1 MSLRTAG
8 TGIGPMRL
16 IAAAALAGACFA
28 TSPLFAADLMGPPP
42 DEAPMVE
49 SNELGTNWYIRG
61 DVGYGQT
68 TQPTIDAVG
77 SGLFPS
83 IGNQPIGN
91 ASSTVPVIRGDDH
104 STFSADFGLG
114 FGYRVNDW
122 FRVEADWQFSQG
134 PGASIHQTVYCPEA
148 TSAVSNYSYT
158 NPQTVNGVTT
168 YTQTAVPFG
177 YQYDYTTCNGTLN
190 VHQYNNTGLVMGYF
204 DLGHW
209 GIFSPYVGVGGGL
222 NVNTIS
228 GSLNFN
234 QTDTGAT
241 YAGAAVTGS
250 APANWVINSGSLDR
264 EGNPIYTYLPKPPPQ
279 TGVPQPVG
287 PANWYRNINAT
298 QYSFA
303 ASVAAGLGI
312 KISQSATLDLG
323 YHFTSLNLSGGMNN
337 SRQSVSLGVR
347 YNLN

>member
-16 IAAAALAGACFA
+16 IAAAALAGVCFA
-28 TSPLFAADLMGPPP
+28 ASPLFAADLLGPPA

-49 SNELGTNWYIRG
+49 TNELGTNWYIRG

-68 TQPTIDAVG
+68 TQQTIDPIA
-77 SGLFPS
+77 SGLFPT
-83 IGNQPIGN
+83 IGNQPVGN
-91 ASSTVPVIRGDDH
+91 ANTLVPVVRGDNH
-104 STFSADFGLG
+104 TSMGADFGLG
-114 FGYRVNDW
+114 FGYRVNDF
-122 FRVEADWQFSQG
+122 FRVEADWQFSKG
-134 PGASIHQTVYCPEA
+134 PGASINQTVFCPEIANSVSKYTYANSTA
-148 TSAVSNYSYT
+148 TS
-158 NPQTVNGVTT
+158 G
-168 YTQTAVPFG
+168 TAIPIG
-177 YQYDYTTCNGTLN
+177 YQYDFTTCNGALN

-209 GIFSPYVGVGGGL
+209 GIFSPYVGVGGGV
-222 NVNTIS
+222 NVNTLS
-228 GSLNFN
+228 GSINFN

-241 YAGAAVTGS
+241 YAGPVVNGS
-250 APANWVINSGSLDR
+250 APGVWLQPTGSVDQG
-264 EGNPIYTYLPKPPPQ
+264 GNATYQSLSKPPPQ
-279 TGVPQPVG
+279 TGVPQPIG
-287 PANWYRNINAT
+287 PANWYRNINTT

-323 YHFTSLNLSGGMNN
+323 YHFTSLNLTGGMN
-337 SRQSVSLGVR
+337 SARQSVSLGVR

>member
-1 MSLRTAG
+1 
-8 TGIGPMRL
+8 MRL
-16 IAAAALAGACFA
+16 IAAAALAGVCFA
-28 TSPLFAADLMGPPP
+28 TSPLFAADLMEPAP

-49 SNELGTNWYIRG
+49 TNELGTNWYIRG

-68 TQPTIDAVG
+68 KQQTVDAVG

-91 ASSTVPVIRGDDH
+91 ASSLVPVVRGDPY

-134 PGASIHQTVYCPEA
+134 PGASIHQTVYCPEIA
-148 TSAVSNYSYT
+148 NAVSRFTYATPTST
-158 NPQTVNGVTT
+158 TGVG
-168 YTQTAVPFG
+168 VPIG
-177 YQYDYTTCNGTLN
+177 YEYDYTTCNGALN

-209 GIFSPYVGVGGGL
+209 GIFSPYVGVGGGV
-222 NVNTIS
+222 NVNTLS
-228 GSLNFN
+228 GSINFN

-241 YAGAAVTGS
+241 YAGPVVNGS
-250 APANWVINSGSLDR
+250 APGVWLQPTGSVDQG
-264 EGNPIYTYLPKPPPQ
+264 GNATYQSLSKPPPQ
-279 TGVPQPVG
+279 TGVPQPIG
-287 PANWYRNINAT
+287 PANWYRNINTT

-323 YHFTSLNLSGGMNN
+323 YHFTSLNLTGGMN
-337 SRQSVSLGVR
+337 SARQSVSLGVR